1 MPFHLLLHS
10 SALFRTANGLSVVH
24 LPFHCTSSLLIP
36 REMIPLM
43 NAINGIMLDH
53 TAMLVRLQW
62 QVPFRLFDEKV
73 EGGRLRNSAE
83 GNSRS
88 QSATAR
94 TKVRLSRLLTWRAA
108 GSPNR
113 SARFCR
119 SHTIERSFSIER
131 LHAPPSPTTFE
142 PHNHTT
148 CGPEIESSSSPL
160 GRFRLASNW
169 SVLID
174 VRTGFVRLLSHSLV
188 LVLLFSFGCSRRL
201 AYLSLLIAFSL

>member
-119 SHTIERSFSIER
+119 SHNRTLFFYRKIARSSIADHLRATQSHNVWSGNWVILFASRSFPAC
-131 LHAPPSPTTFE
+131 L
-142 PHNHTT
+142 
-148 CGPEIESSSSPL
+148 
-160 GRFRLASNW
+160 
-169 SVLID
+169 
-174 VRTGFVRLLSHSLV
+174 
-188 LVLLFSFGCSRRL
+188 
-201 AYLSLLIAFSL
+201 